1 MPLAT
6 GVRPGAPV
14 ALPKTNRAKDKRM
27 AKTLTAAMGFTRRVF
42 VPVESF
48 VASVDGT
55 DAGFVQNQT
64 RVREGHRILDMFP
77 HLFEEIR
84 VDYDVEAATAAPGE
98 TR

>member
-27 AKTLTAAMGFTRRVF
+27 AKTLTATRRVF